1 MEQKVKYNPEIPEP
15 GQSLGPCKAPRVLHV
30 RLGKCPSS
38 GKVSEW
44 CDDHVL
50 WSWKSIPH
58 PPGKA
63 RLFQASLQD
72 RHFHNYLMAALQS
85 LGVQQYIRTAPAVA
99 ETGFHYIALGYP
111 GAHYVDQVGLELTE
125 LCPPSAS
132 QVLGLKAFATMP
144 VSAVEFLSFLAL
156 PPECWN

>member
-72 RHFHNYLMAALQS
+72 RHFHNYLIKTQFKY
-85 LGVQQYIRTAPAVA
+85 VQCIMKGPAFL
-99 ETGFHYIALGYP
+99 TGRFS
-111 GAHYVDQVGLELTE
+111 T
-125 LCPPSAS
+125 
-132 QVLGLKAFATMP
+132 
-144 VSAVEFLSFLAL
+144 
-156 PPECWN
+156 